1 MCSVLGESVANLA
14 DILGTTAGI
23 LLSRMNLPLRP
34 TFCVLSLGY
43 LVASRKEVD
52 AVELPYFNRAR
63 LALATRKY
71 FQTGIV
77 PGKGFVDACHGH
89 FPFFIIC

>member
-1 MCSVLGESVANLA
+1 MANLA
-14 DILGTTAGI
+14 DILGTTMGI

-34 TFCVLSLGY
+34 TFCVLSAGY

-63 LALATRKY
+63 LALATRKF
-71 FQTGIV
+71 FQSGIV
-77 PGKGFVDACHGH
+77 PGMDYNTCHYQL
-89 FPFFIIC
+89 ICW